1 MKSITHDLQVGLTDE
16 IDQALKLACEFSGA
30 KPSQYAR
37 QSILERLVRE
47 QFIQHPGQRLAA
59 AMAAKQQQSA

>member
-1 MKSITHDLQVGLTDE
+1 MAKIKQELSVGLTDE
-16 IDQALKLACEFSGA
+16 IDAALRLACEFSGA

-47 QFIQHPGQRLAA
+47 QFIQHPGQRL
-59 AMAAKQQQSA
+59 MAKMADKQQAAQ